1 MMAQRDEPVRRD
13 KLRRL
18 KLWMG
23 ASFLAPM
30 AAGPLV
36 HLALAWGG

>member
-1 MMAQRDEPVRRD
+1 MTQRENADRRG

-23 ASFLAPM
+23 ASFLAPL
-30 AAGPLV
+30 AAGPLIL
-36 HLALAWGG
+36 LAQAWIG